1 MQFATKTIGLWLLL
15 AIIALPFPFDWL
27 PRIGELISTSFADI
41 TVSIGSYLNPNTVF
55 SYSSDSIVYYAQC
68 LLLLPITAAI
78 VLLLNKLKSQWIS
91 SNAIHKL
98 LSYLVAFFLLK
109 YGIIKLFQTQFYEV
123 EPNIAFTPLGSVSKD
138 LLFWVSSGTS
148 STYNYFMGS
157 VEVLAGFLLFT
168 PRTRLIASMLSVGI
182 FLNIVVL
189 NYSYNISVKLLSA
202 LLLLSSI
209 FLLLRYRKLLWNTFI
224 KHTVNEY
231 EIDPSP
237 SLGHRIISSIVIV
250 LLCLECL
257 YPYLRSSIPNPYLDL
272 KGSYMVS
279 GVWSLNNSENN
290 IKRIHFHSQ
299 GYLITED
306 ANQQFS
312 DYRYFLAGNKDVL
325 IIPEQHIKFQLIR
338 NKSHLTLNPYQSST
352 GNEVKLK
359 KIDLTSLPILKD
371 DFHWTVEGII
381 GDQ

>member
-1 MQFATKTIGLWLLL
+1 MQLATKTIGLWLFL
-15 AIIALPFPFDWL
+15 ALIALPFPFDWL
-27 PRIGELISTSFADI
+27 PRIGELISTGFAAI
-41 TVSIGSYLNPNTVF
+41 TVSIGTHVNPNTVF
-55 SYSSDSIVYYAQC
+55 SYSSDSIVYYTQC
-68 LLLLPITAAI
+68 LLLLPITATI
-78 VLLLNKLKSQWIS
+78 VLLLNKIKTQWIT

-123 EPNIAFTPLGSVSKD
+123 EPNIAFTPLGNVSKD

-157 VEVLAGFLLFT
+157 VEVLAGFLLFI
-168 PRTRLIASMLSVGI
+168 PRTRLIASLLSVGI

-189 NYSYNISVKLLSA
+189 NYSYNISVKLLST
-202 LLLLSSI
+202 LLFLSSI
-209 FLLLRYRKLLWNTFI
+209 FLLMKYQKLLWNTFI
-224 KHTVNEY
+224 KQTAHEY
-231 EIDPSP
+231 EVDLGP
-237 SLGHRIISSIVIV
+237 SLRHRIVSTIVIV
-250 LLCLECL
+250 LLCIECL
-257 YPYLRSSIPNPYLDL
+257 YPYLRSSIPNPYLEL

-279 GVWSLNNSENN
+279 GVWSLNNSEN

-312 DYRYFLAGNKDVL
+312 DYRYFLTGKKDVL
-325 IIPEQHIKFQLIR
+325 MLPEQHMKFQLTR
-338 NKSHLTLNPYQSST
+338 NNGHLTLNPYQSSA
-352 GNEVKLK
+352 GNKVKLK

-371 DFHWTVEGII
+371 DFHWTVEGMIS
-381 GDQ
+381 DQ